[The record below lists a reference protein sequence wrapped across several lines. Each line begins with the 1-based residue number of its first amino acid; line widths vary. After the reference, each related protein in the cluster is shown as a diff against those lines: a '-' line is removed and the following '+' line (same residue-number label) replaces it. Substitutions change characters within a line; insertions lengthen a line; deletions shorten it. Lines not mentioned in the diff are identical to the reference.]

1 MSHALV
7 TTAAY
12 LLLVDLETHHVTP
25 IEGGREE
32 YYGVSWFP
40 GGRDLVLSH
49 SGLNNS
55 DLIDLASYAQS
66 ERGWISSA
74 SGNTLPFLSA
84 PHQILCTHDH
94 KVICT
99 NTGRN
104 AVTVV
109 DLERPKHY
117 QEQRISSARWDRLGL
132 DQITGDH
139 LNSVFLQDNRL
150 YVLAHGHQ
158 GGSRLAT
165 LSYPDLDLITIEIL
179 ENRTGLHNIWIT
191 SEGQR
196 ISCNSNVGTLIDLDS
211 VGPIWESGAEIFT
224 RGLAA
229 TVDYVVIGESRRT
242 GRDLRRSSLGG
253 LWIIDRKSWTTMDYI
268 CLGPYGA
275 VHEVRIVDES
285 DEAHHGWIFEGFK
298 ALLSRDM
305 RQEVALDRLQASR
318 RVALTAR
325 LWSEYDFIYGA
336 PQILEDGSKRASAN
350 GLCLALRKQ
359 SHPRPMEQLVT
370 FSIDFV
376 FTESPAHLSVVVGY
390 HGAGNDKNMVAL
402 LIQPTGDESSLSLW
416 RHDGSGWDWDRGF
429 TGRSGLPLR
438 GTLSVK
444 AQKSRLCIGFS
455 SGMQIEVDQTTL
467 RTDNCASFEF
477 RVGDAG
483 SGVPGRWG
491 QGRAQPGAA
500 NP

>member
-49 SGLNNS
+49 SGVNNS

-74 SGNTLPFLSA
+74 SGNSLPFLSQ

-104 AVTVV
+104 AVTVI
-109 DLERPKHY
+109 DLERPGHY

-132 DQITGDH
+132 DEPTGDH
-139 LNSVFLQDNRL
+139 LNSVFLRDDQL
-150 YVLAHGHQ
+150 FVLAHGHH
-158 GGSRLAT
+158 GGSKLAT
-165 LSYPDLDLITIEIL
+165 LSYPDLSPIAIERL
-179 ENRTGLHNIWIT
+179 ENKTGLHNIWIT

-196 ISCNSNVGTLIDLDS
+196 ISCNSNVGSLIDLDS
-211 VGPIWESGAEIFT
+211 GVPLWESGGEIYT

-229 TVDYVVIGESRRT
+229 TPDYVVIGESRRT

-253 LWIIDRKSWTTMDYI
+253 LWIIDRKSWITEDYI

-275 VHEVRIVDES
+275 VNEVRIVDEH
-285 DEAHHGWIFEGFK
+285 DEAHHGRMFEGLE
-298 ALLSRDM
+298 ALKTRDM
-305 RQEVALDRLQASR
+305 RKDLESNRLQTSAR
-318 RVALTAR
+318 TFEAARV
-325 LWSEYDFIYGA
+325 WSQYELIYGA
-336 PQILEDGSKRASAN
+336 PQTIEDGRKKVPAD
-350 GLCLALRKQ
+350 GLCLALRRQ
-359 SHPRPMEQLVT
+359 NSAMSSDLVDT
-370 FSIDFV
+370 FSIDYALID
-376 FTESPAHLSVVVGY
+376 SPSHLSIVVEY
-390 HGAGNDKNMVAL
+390 DGAGDDRNMVAL
-402 LIQPTGDESSLSLW
+402 LIQPTGHESSLSLW
-416 RHDGSGWDWDRGF
+416 RHDGSSWAWDRGF
-429 TGRSGLPLR
+429 ARSGLPLQGALTIEASR
-438 GTLSVK
+438 
-444 AQKSRLCIGFS
+444 SRLGMIFS
-455 SGMQIEVDQTTL
+455 NGVSIEVEQSTL
-467 RTDNCASFEF
+467 GTRRCNVGLGVRWCGASV
-477 RVGDAG
+477 RPKDAHH
-483 SGVPGRWG
+483 
-491 QGRAQPGAA
+491 A
-500 NP
+500 